1 MVGKD
6 RVAVGVR
13 RTEAAREATGPCMD
27 VVPRAQSPSGVM
39 GVGVFN
45 GLRGATA
52 LTQWWTELWGL
63 VSSPLKHLGGARGC
77 SWQGMEGKQEM
88 EVAAH

>member
-52 LTQWWTELWGL
+52 LTQ
-63 VSSPLKHLGGARGC
+63 
-77 SWQGMEGKQEM
+77 
-88 EVAAH
+88 

>member
-6 RVAVGVR
+6 RVAVGVGR
-13 RTEAAREATGPCMD
+13 MEAAREATACMD
-27 VVPRAQSPSGVM
+27 VVPSAQSPSGVM

-52 LTQWWTELWGL
+52 LTQWWTELWGP
-63 VSSPLKHLGGARGC
+63 VPSPLKRLG
-77 SWQGMEGKQEM
+77 
-88 EVAAH
+88 